1 MFEPA
6 RRTRHPEAHAPVNP
20 PPDRAAG
27 DAGRAQCKL
36 LGFRPPSGMVQV
48 SRRPVISAPTLIRS
62 LARLSTFAPPEAAP
76 SLSDRM
82 SQWLGW
88 TDAIALSS
96 ALKATPPAAMPGART
111 AAQDPAG
118 EVARVRTELAAAIAR
133 DCGLAAAPGGQIR
146 ALSAAQRQRAA
157 SFAEFPAYRQRYATS
172 QQTMDTAIGALRTR
186 LRAQLATQSPEAAR
200 LASVDAVMER
210 VMGARERTLLAS
222 VPNLLEGHFTR
233 LRDTEQAA
241 FAAPRV
247 PGAPPPAPAGTW
259 LDTFHR
265 DMQSILLAELD
276 IRLEP
281 LEGLIA
287 ALASVRTGENVSEP
301 GQHDPLPR

>member
-1 MFEPA
+1 
-6 RRTRHPEAHAPVNP
+6 
-20 PPDRAAG
+20 
-27 DAGRAQCKL
+27 
-36 LGFRPPSGMVQV
+36 MVQV
-48 SRRPVISAPTLIRS
+48 PRRPVISAPTLIRS

-82 SQWLGW
+82 SQWVGW

-96 ALKATPPAAMPGART
+96 ALKATPPAGTR
-111 AAQDPAG
+111 AAAHAPAS
-118 EVARVRTELAAAIAR
+118 ELARVRAELAAAIAR

-146 ALSAAQRQRAA
+146 ALSAAERQRAA
-157 SFAEFPAYRQRYATS
+157 SFAEFAAYRQRYATS
-172 QQTMDTAIGALRTR
+172 QQTMDTAISALRTR
-186 LRAQLATQSPEAAR
+186 LRGQLAALSSDAAR

-222 VPNLLEGHFTR
+222 VPNLLEGHFVR

-241 FAAPRV
+241 MAAPRV
-247 PGAPPPAPAGTW
+247 PGAPPLPPAGTW

-281 LEGLIA
+281 IEGLIA
-287 ALASVRTGENVSEP
+287 ALTSVPPGENVSEP
-301 GQHDPLPR
+301 GQHDSLPR

>member
-1 MFEPA
+1 
-6 RRTRHPEAHAPVNP
+6 
-20 PPDRAAG
+20 
-27 DAGRAQCKL
+27 
-36 LGFRPPSGMVQV
+36 MVQV
-48 SRRPVISAPTLIRS
+48 PRRPVISAPTLIRS
-62 LARLSTFAPPEAAP
+62 LARISTFTPPEAAP

-82 SQWLGW
+82 SQWVGW

-96 ALKATPPAAMPGART
+96 ALKAPAPAAMPAAMPGVR
-111 AAQDPAG
+111 AAAHGPAS
-118 EVARVRTELAAAIAR
+118 ELARVRADLAAAIAR

-146 ALSAAQRQRAA
+146 ALSAAERQRAA

-172 QQTMDTAIGALRTR
+172 QQTMDTAISALRTR
-186 LRAQLATQSPEAAR
+186 LRGQLAAQSPDTAR
-200 LASVDAVMER
+200 LASVDTVMER

-222 VPNLLEGHFTR
+222 VPNLLEAHFVR

-241 FAAPRV
+241 MAAPRV
-247 PGAPPPAPAGTW
+247 PGAPPLAPAGTW

-281 LEGLIA
+281 IEGLIA
-287 ALASVRTGENVSEP
+287 ALASVHPGENVSEP

>member
-1 MFEPA
+1 
-6 RRTRHPEAHAPVNP
+6 
-20 PPDRAAG
+20 
-27 DAGRAQCKL
+27 
-36 LGFRPPSGMVQV
+36 MVQV

-62 LARLSTFAPPEAAP
+62 LARLSSFAPPEAAP
-76 SLSDRM
+76 SLSDRL

-96 ALKATPPAAMPGART
+96 ALKANPANPSAATPGARS
-111 AAQDPAG
+111 AAQSPAA
-118 EVARVRTELAAAIAR
+118 ELARVRVDLAAAIAR

-146 ALSAAQRQRAA
+146 ALSAAERQRAA

-172 QQTMDTAIGALRTR
+172 QQTMDTAISALRTR
-186 LRAQLATQSPEAAR
+186 LRAQLATTSPDAAR

-222 VPNLLEGHFTR
+222 VPNLLEGHFVR

-241 FAAPRV
+241 MAAPRV
-247 PGAPPPAPAGTW
+247 PGAPPLAPAGTW

-265 DMQSILLAELD
+265 DMQSVLLAELD

-281 LEGLIA
+281 IEGLIA
-287 ALASVRTGENVSEP
+287 ALASVTPGENVSEP
-301 GQHDPLPR
+301 GQHDPFATLPR

>member
-1 MFEPA
+1 
-6 RRTRHPEAHAPVNP
+6 
-20 PPDRAAG
+20 
-27 DAGRAQCKL
+27 
-36 LGFRPPSGMVQV
+36 MVQV

-62 LARLSTFAPPEAAP
+62 LARLSAFVPPEAAP
-76 SLSDRM
+76 SLSDRL

-96 ALKATPPAAMPGART
+96 ALKANPSAATPGARS
-111 AAQDPAG
+111 AAHDPAS
-118 EVARVRTELAAAIAR
+118 ELARIRVDLAAAIAR

-146 ALSAAQRQRAA
+146 ALSAAERQRAA

-172 QQTMDTAIGALRTR
+172 QQTMDTAISALRTR
-186 LRAQLATQSPEAAR
+186 LRAQLSTQSSAGAR

-222 VPNLLEGHFTR
+222 VPNLLEGHFVR
-233 LRDTEQAA
+233 LRDTEQATM
-241 FAAPRV
+241 AAPRV
-247 PGAPPPAPAGTW
+247 PGAPPLAPAGTW

-265 DMQSILLAELD
+265 DMQSVLLAELD

-281 LEGLIA
+281 IEGLIA
-287 ALASVRTGENVSEP
+287 ALASVPHGEHMSEP

>member
-1 MFEPA
+1 
-6 RRTRHPEAHAPVNP
+6 
-20 PPDRAAG
+20 
-27 DAGRAQCKL
+27 
-36 LGFRPPSGMVQV
+36 MVQV
-48 SRRPVISAPTLIRS
+48 PRRPVISAPTLIRS
-62 LARLSTFAPPEAAP
+62 LARLSTFTPPEAAP

-82 SQWLGW
+82 SEWLGW

-96 ALKATPPAAMPGART
+96 ALKASPPAETPGARAAAPVT
-111 AAQDPAG
+111 TGAAQAL
-118 EVARVRTELAAAIAR
+118 ARVRTDLAAAIAR

-146 ALSAAQRQRAA
+146 AMSAAERQRAA

-186 LRAQLATQSPEAAR
+186 LRAQLALTSPDAAK
-200 LASVDAVMER
+200 LAGVDAVMER
-210 VMGARERTLLAS
+210 VLGARERTLLAG
-222 VPNLLEGHFTR
+222 VPNLLEGHFVK

-241 FAAPRV
+241 LAAPRV
-247 PGAPPPAPAGTW
+247 PGAPPLAPAGTW

-276 IRLEP
+276 IRLQP
-281 LEGLIA
+281 LEGLLA
-287 ALASVRTGENVSEP
+287 ALLANEPGENVCEP

>member
-1 MFEPA
+1 
-6 RRTRHPEAHAPVNP
+6 
-20 PPDRAAG
+20 
-27 DAGRAQCKL
+27 
-36 LGFRPPSGMVQV
+36 MVQV

-62 LARLSTFAPPEAAP
+62 LARLSSFAPPEAAP
-76 SLSDRM
+76 SLSDRL

-96 ALKATPPAAMPGART
+96 ALKANPPAATPGVRS
-111 AAQDPAG
+111 AAQSPAA
-118 EVARVRTELAAAIAR
+118 ELARVRVDLAAAIAR

-146 ALSAAQRQRAA
+146 ALSAAERQRAA

-172 QQTMDTAIGALRTR
+172 QQTMDTAISALRTR
-186 LRAQLATQSPEAAR
+186 LRAQLATMSPDAAR

-222 VPNLLEGHFTR
+222 VPNLLEGHFVR

-241 FAAPRV
+241 MAAPRV
-247 PGAPPPAPAGTW
+247 PGAPPLAPAGSW

-265 DMQSILLAELD
+265 DMQSVLLAELD

-281 LEGLIA
+281 IEGLIA
-287 ALASVRTGENVSEP
+287 ALASVTPGENVSEP
-301 GQHDPLPR
+301 GQHDPFATLPR

>member
-1 MFEPA
+1 
-6 RRTRHPEAHAPVNP
+6 
-20 PPDRAAG
+20 
-27 DAGRAQCKL
+27 
-36 LGFRPPSGMVQV
+36 MVQV
-48 SRRPVISAPTLIRS
+48 PRRPVISAPTLIRS

-96 ALKATPPAAMPGART
+96 ALKSAPPAATPGAH
-111 AAQDPAG
+111 AAAHAAAHDPAS
-118 EVARVRTELAAAIAR
+118 ELARVRADLAAAIAR

-146 ALSAAQRQRAA
+146 TLSAAERQRAA

-172 QQTMDTAIGALRTR
+172 QQTMDTAISALRTR
-186 LRAQLATQSPEAAR
+186 LRGQLARRAPHAAR

-210 VMGARERTLLAS
+210 VMAARERTLLAG
-222 VPNLLEGHFTR
+222 VPNLLEGHFVR

-241 FAAPRV
+241 MAAPRV
-247 PGAPPPAPAGTW
+247 PGAPPLAPAGTW

-281 LEGLIA
+281 IEGLIA
-287 ALASVRTGENVSEP
+287 ALASAPPGENVSEP